1 MRPVAETADTFGR
14 RPTFP
19 HRSTVSLNRRAFLG
33 AALSAGAMAGLAGCA
48 DGGRQQQGQALG
60 LKAALPKAVP
70 PGTSLNIQSRDKG
83 LAYQL
88 SGVEKKFDFTVSN
101 WVNLHA
107 GPDIINAFRAKSLD
121 ISGNAGIPP
130 IQAHFQGDQAKIV
143 SVSQSRT
150 PSYVFITA
158 PHTDIKSVQDFRGKK
173 LGFSQGQAQGVVLLR
188 ALKEAGISLKEVKL
202 VNLVATQFFAALE
215 AGQIDAGVEGLT
227 DATPYIDKWSSEG
240 ARIIKT
246 DVLDF
251 LSILWSPVE
260 VLQDSAKVAA
270 IRQYIQLD
278 AQAQVWV
285 YNHPD
290 EWIQQEYVKLN
301 SIPEN
306 QAKQIVAQSDK
317 PWYPEKWDAA
327 IKWEQG
333 TADLLAAGGYVK
345 KFDVSVLFDRRFE
358 GLAASAVPATY
369 RT

>member
-1 MRPVAETADTFGR
+1 MRPVAESAGTSGR
-14 RPTFP
+14 RPTLL
-19 HRSTVSLNRRAFLG
+19 HRSTMSLDRRTFLG
-33 AALSAGAMAGLAGCA
+33 AALGAGAMVGLAACA
-48 DGGRQQQGQALG
+48 GGGTKQGQPLEAN
-60 LKAALPKAVP
+60 AALPKSVP
-70 PGTSLNIQSRDKG
+70 PGTTLSIQSRDKG

-88 SGVEKKFDFTVSN
+88 SGLEKKFDFKVSS

-121 ISGNAGIPP
+121 ISSNAGIPP

-143 SVSQSRT
+143 SVAQSRT

-158 PHTDIKSVQDFRGKK
+158 PHSNIKTIADFRGKK

-188 ALKEAGISLKEVKL
+188 ALKQAGIPLKDVKL

-215 AGQIDAGVEGLT
+215 AGQIDAGVEGLA
-227 DATPYIDKWSSEG
+227 DAAPYIDKWSSDG

-251 LSILWSPVE
+251 LSVLWSPVE

-278 AQAQVWV
+278 AQAKVWV
-285 YNHPD
+285 YNHPE

-301 SIPEN
+301 SLPEN
-306 QAKQIVAQSDK
+306 QARQIVAETDK

-345 KFDVSVLFDRRFE
+345 KFDVSTLFDRRFE

-369 RT
+369 RH

>member
-1 MRPVAETADTFGR
+1 MRPVAEASFFGR
-14 RPTFP
+14 RPTFL
-19 HRSTVSLNRRAFLG
+19 HRSTVPLNRRAFLG
-33 AALSAGAMAGLAGCA
+33 TALSAGAMAGLAACA
-48 DGGRQQQGQALG
+48 GGADKQGETLG
-60 LKAALPKAVP
+60 LNAALPKKVP

-88 SGVEKKFDFTVSN
+88 SGVEKKFDFKVAS

-130 IQAHFQGDQAKIV
+130 IQAHFQGDEAKIV
-143 SVSQSRT
+143 SLSQARK

-158 PHTDIKSVQDFRGKK
+158 PHTDIKSVADFKGKK

-188 ALKEAGISLKEVKL
+188 ALQEAGISLKDVTL
-202 VNLVATQFFAALE
+202 VNLVATQYFAALE

-227 DATPYIDKWSSEG
+227 DATPYIDKWASEG

-246 DVLDF
+246 DVVDF
-251 LSILWSPVE
+251 LEVLWSPTE
-260 VLQDSAKVAA
+260 VLKDSAKVAA
-270 IRQYIQLD
+270 IEQFIQLD
-278 AQAQVWV
+278 AQANVWT
-285 YNHPD
+285 YTHPA
-290 EWIQQEYVKLN
+290 EWTEQEYVKFN
-301 SIPEN
+301 SIPEK
-306 QAKQIVAQSDK
+306 QAKEIVAETNK

-358 GLAASAVPATY
+358 GLASSALPATY